1 MRWLERTVGLMV
13 LVVAVT
19 LATPARASDDA
30 TNQFLNA
37 LRCACMKG
45 GERVF
50 SETSPPK
57 TLLDCPCDDDG
68 HGGRMRERVERYM
81 SIQQPEEKESR
92 AAQIRFLE
100 TISEEDPSN
109 ARYAIYSHNDHE
121 YLMKNTLCTCG
132 CGKMA
137 LSQCPLD
144 CPWSPRFKRLFQ
156 FLLAV
161 GHDIPE
167 ARAYYTDEA
176 NKVHRTGDE
185 PLLTPNDVLLNQE
198 SAFSWGFPVV
208 LFTILLLGLAVV
220 VKLAANRSQAPS
232 MVSPGGQGDLS
243 DSDRALLEDELDLGE

>member
-1 MRWLERTVGLMV
+1 MDRLKRLSAALILVIGFTWTTPTRTSDEATSQLLAAMRY
-13 LVVAVT
+13 
-19 LATPARASDDA
+19 
-30 TNQFLNA
+30 
-37 LRCACMKG
+37 ACMQDS
-45 GERVF
+45 ERVF
-50 SETSPPK
+50 SKTSPPK

-81 SIQQPEEKESR
+81 ATQPPDKKENQR
-92 AAQIRFLE
+92 AQIRFME

-109 ARYAIYSHNDHE
+109 ARYTIYSIKDHE
-121 YLMKNTLCTCG
+121 YLMKNTLYTCG

-161 GHDIPE
+161 GYDIPQ
-167 ARAYYTDEA
+167 ARVYYTNEA

-185 PLLTPNDVLLNQE
+185 LPLTPNDVLLNQK

-220 VKLAANRSQAPS
+220 VKLAGNRSQAPS
-232 MVSPGGQGDLS
+232 TVSSGGQDDLS